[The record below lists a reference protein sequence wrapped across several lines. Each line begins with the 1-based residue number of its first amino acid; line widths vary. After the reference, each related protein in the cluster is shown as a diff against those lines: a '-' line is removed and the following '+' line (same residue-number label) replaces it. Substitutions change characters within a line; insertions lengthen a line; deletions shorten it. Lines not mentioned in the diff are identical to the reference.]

1 MFSLVFTL
9 EVSGSDNNV
18 ALDGALIL
26 SGADGL
32 NEGSTLF
39 VNGRGG
45 GGGAVV
51 PRNGILMFSLVPMLE
66 ESGSLGAGDNN
77 VALFFEVNF
86 LFLANV
92 DNFRTRAILDSR
104 RDPEVELPLVFTG
117 IATSGG

>member
-1 MFSLVFTL
+1 MLTL
-9 EVSGSDNNV
+9 EVGGSDNNV

-45 GGGAVV
+45 GGGAVIF
-51 PRNGILMFSLVPMLE
+51 RNGLSTLSLVSMLE

-86 LFLANV
+86 LILANV
-92 DNFRTRAILDSR
+92 DNLRTRAILDSR
-104 RDPEVELPLVFTG
+104 CDPGVELPLVFMG
-117 IATSGG
+117 VATSGG

>member
-9 EVSGSDNNV
+9 EVGGSDNNV